1 VAFSLAQEPLA
12 GKRSPPPVGQAQSTR
27 VHPRAPMKLAR
38 KLIAALALLLI
49 TMLAVSGYLGVRREV
64 DLFKSDMRRDHEVLG
79 AVLGRAI
86 AAAWTRGGRPEAM
99 RVLAELTGGHAP
111 IVGWL
116 DDPDAPPV
124 ASDQANVRPTVIPVQ
139 VGDRTVGAIYVAE
152 SLASEQAYVRR
163 TILQKI
169 VLASALALGAALVV
183 FWLTVRLVG
192 RPIQLL
198 REKTRRIGAGDLG
211 HPLEL
216 GLGRNDEVAELAADV
231 NAMCEDLAAAR
242 RRIDTE
248 TEGRLHALDQL
259 RHADRLATVGTLA
272 SGIAHELGTPLG
284 VVLVQA
290 RMIEDRE
297 LGADETAQSG
307 KVIVD
312 QVARITRVI
321 RQLLD
326 FARSRRTGVPAGASP
341 TSPQPMAPERTDL
354 QGLSRSAVALIKP
367 LCDRANVKLIIKGGE
382 PVFAH
387 ADGGLIEQVILNLVM
402 NALQASE
409 AGGQVRVTVGHGPQ
423 EPPPE
428 LGPAPGE
435 YASITVQ
442 DDGTGIEPSILPRIF
457 EPFFTTKEVGQGTGL
472 GLAVSYG
479 IVRQHGGWIAVASER
494 GKGSRFDVFLPMTN
508 AEMPVDLPVL
518 QQPHSRPL
526 GREGEMTTGG
536 E

>member
-1 VAFSLAQEPLA
+1 
-12 GKRSPPPVGQAQSTR
+12 
-27 VHPRAPMKLAR
+27 MKLAR

-86 AAAWTRGGRPEAM
+86 KSAWQRGGRPEAL
-99 RVLAELTGGHAP
+99 RVLQELTGGPSP

-116 DDPDAPPV
+116 DDPQTKPQTIPHID
-124 ASDQANVRPTVIPVQ
+124 VRPTVIPVEIAGQ
-139 VGDRTVGAIYVAE
+139 TVGAIYVAE
-152 SLASEQAYVRR
+152 SLAAEQSYVRR
-163 TILQKI
+163 TIIQKI
-169 VLASALALGAALVV
+169 ILASALALGAAIVI

-211 HPLEL
+211 HPLVL

-290 RMIEDRE
+290 RMIEERE
-297 LGADETAQSG
+297 LQPDETAQSG
-307 KVIVD
+307 KVIAD
-312 QVARITRVI
+312 QVARISRVI

-326 FARSRRTGVPAGASP
+326 FARSRRSGSGPAGEDA
-341 TSPQPMAPERTDL
+341 TQSPQPMALERTDL
-354 QGLSRSAVALIKP
+354 QALSRSAVALIKP
-367 LCDRANVKLIIKGGE
+367 LCDRANVKLVIRGGE
-382 PVFAH
+382 TVLAH

-409 AGGQVRVTVGHGPQ
+409 SGGQVRVTVGRSRQ

-428 LGPAPGE
+428 LDQSAGE
-435 YASITVQ
+435 YASISVE
-442 DDGTGIEPSILPRIF
+442 DDGSGIEPEILPRIF

-479 IVRQHGGWIAVASER
+479 IVREHGGWIAVKSQR
-494 GKGSRFDVFLPMTN
+494 GHGSRFDVYLPMTVTSTETR
-508 AEMPVDLPVL
+508 AVELAVL
-518 QQPHSRPL
+518 QAPSLPRRKDEEL
-526 GREGEMTTGG
+526 TTGG

>member
-1 VAFSLAQEPLA
+1 VAFWFADYAFA
-12 GKRSPPPVGQAQSTR
+12 GKRGSAHAAQAQSTR
-27 VHPRAPMKLAR
+27 IPARAPMKLAR

-64 DLFKSDMRRDHEVLG
+64 DLFKSDMHRDHEVLG
-79 AVLGRAI
+79 AMLGRAI
-86 AAAWTRGGRPEAM
+86 TSAWERGGRPEAL
-99 RVLAELTGGHAP
+99 RVLNDLTGGGTP
-111 IVGWL
+111 VVGWL
-116 DDPDAPPV
+116 DDPKAPPLPGLNL
-124 ASDQANVRPTVIPVQ
+124 NVRPTVIPVEIGGR
-139 VGDRTVGAIYVAE
+139 VVGAIYVAE
-152 SLASEQAYVRR
+152 SLADEQAYLRR
-163 TILQKI
+163 TIIQKVI
-169 VLASALALGAALVV
+169 LASALALGAALVI

-211 HPLEL
+211 HPLVL

-290 RMIEDRE
+290 RMIEERE
-297 LGADETAQSG
+297 LGPDECAQSG
-307 KVIVD
+307 KVIAD
-312 QVARITRVI
+312 QVARISRVI

-326 FARSRRTGVPAGASP
+326 FARSRRSGSEGALHP
-341 TSPQPMAPERTDL
+341 PQPMAPERTDL
-354 QGLSRSAVALIKP
+354 QALSRGAVALIKP
-367 LCDRANVKLIIKGGE
+367 LCDRADVKLIMRGHE
-382 PVFAH
+382 TVFAH
-387 ADGGLIEQVILNLVM
+387 ADAGLIEQVILNLVM

-409 AGGQVRVTVGHGPQ
+409 AGGQVRVTVSQGRQ

-428 LGPAPGE
+428 LGQDPGQ
-435 YASITVQ
+435 YACLSVE
-442 DDGTGIEPSILPRIF
+442 DDGSGIDPDILPRIF

-479 IVRQHGGWIAVASER
+479 IVREHGGWIGVKSTR
-494 GKGSRFDVFLPMTN
+494 GKGSRFDVFLPMTVTSTEN
-508 AEMPVDLPVL
+508 RVVELAVL
-518 QQPHSRPL
+518 ESAAR
-526 GREGEMTTGG
+526 RRDDEMTTVG

>member
-1 VAFSLAQEPLA
+1 
-12 GKRSPPPVGQAQSTR
+12 
-27 VHPRAPMKLAR
+27 MKLAR

-86 AAAWTRGGRPEAM
+86 TAAWERGGRPEALQ
-99 RVLAELTGGHAP
+99 VLHQLTGDETPA
-111 IVGWL
+111 VGWL
-116 DDPDAPPV
+116 DDPEAALPGPTL
-124 ASDQANVRPTVIPVQ
+124 NVRPTVIPVQ
-139 VGDRTVGAIYVAE
+139 VAGKTVGAIYVAE
-152 SLASEQAYVRR
+152 SLAAEQAYLRR
-163 TILQKI
+163 TIIQKV
-169 VLASALALGAALVV
+169 VLASALALGAALVI

-216 GLGRNDEVAELAADV
+216 GLARNDEVAELAADV

-290 RMIEDRE
+290 RMIEERE
-297 LGADETAQSG
+297 LGVDETAQSG

-326 FARSRRTGVPAGASP
+326 FARSRRSGAPTDAGGAQA
-341 TSPQPMAPERTDL
+341 PQPMALERTDL
-354 QGLSRSAVALIKP
+354 QALSRGSVALIKP
-367 LCDRANVKLIIKGGE
+367 LCDRANVKLVINGGE
-382 PVFAH
+382 PVYAH
-387 ADGGLIEQVILNLVM
+387 TDAGLIEQVILNLVM

-409 AGGQVRVTVGHGPQ
+409 GGGQVRVTVARSHQ

-428 LGPAPGE
+428 LGQVAGE
-435 YASITVQ
+435 FARITVE
-442 DDGTGIEPSILPRIF
+442 DDGSGIDPDILPRIF
-457 EPFFTTKEVGQGTGL
+457 EPFFTTKEVGEGTGL

-479 IVRQHGGWIAVASER
+479 IVREHGGWIAVTSER
-494 GKGSRFDVFLPMTN
+494 GRGSRFDVYLPTTMTSTDN
-508 AEMPVDLPVL
+508 PIVDLSVL
-518 QQPHSRPL
+518 QQPARPP
-526 GREGEMTTGG
+526 RRDPEMTSGG